1 MTYYT
6 CTQSNIEKTEM
17 ISFTNSFCNL
27 RPHEYPFFLESI
39 KASWEISR
47 RKVWMISSQ
56 NNSLEMKRQFLDPFT
71 GGFFQPSGKVYAKQL
86 FNIPNLAAVLWFWLM
101 VLPVDQRLGPT
112 NPTLIHIEVDGDK
125 KTVRNRMWISFQ
137 RHTLTWTPQNWLFL
151 DACILFQLGI
161 FRFHGCVGV
170 LFGFAIPFLLLILW
184 WFRLIRRSTCYMM
197 LNMKNYIWTM
207 KTSSFVSRILVF
219 IGFQCDTPSSTGHF
233 RSVSA
238 YTP

>member
-6 CTQSNIEKTEM
+6 CTQSNIKKLKWSHLP
-17 ISFTNSFCNL
+17 IPSVIYGPTNI
-27 RPHEYPFFLESI
+27 HFFLESI

-112 NPTLIHIEVDGDK
+112 NPTLIDIEVDGDK

-151 DACILFQLGI
+151 DVCILFQLGI
-161 FRFHGCVGV
+161 FRFHVGCVGV

-184 WFRLIRRSTCYMM
+184 WFRLIGRSTCYMM
-197 LNMKNYIWTM
+197 LNMKNYM
-207 KTSSFVSRILVF
+207 NNENKFFVNRILVF